1 MARRPRP
8 VFRLFAYL
16 AFSILISACSFQIGS
31 LPSSLSP
38 QTSASTRTSRWQEIA
53 LGLQWRTI
61 KPNDDEMAQLK
72 VLRVDPAQYRIRAV
86 YQPREPYSLAAWQS
100 REQDHAALVNANF
113 FDLEY
118 RALGLVIS
126 DGVSFG
132 MPYRERGGT
141 LLVKG
146 DTISVHANR
155 SLTDRDW
162 ETAEQ
167 AVQGFPLLVE
177 DGQPTYFSQSDTQ
190 RTRRTVVAQDK
201 EGRILILVAPFL
213 GLSLP
218 DLSAFLASSDL
229 NVHTAFNLDGGGS
242 TMMSVPDI
250 NYKLQS
256 FDAVPAILSI
266 FRP

>member
-1 MARRPRP
+1 MAGRPKP
-8 VFRLFAYL
+8 VSRLFAYF
-16 AFSILISACSFQIGS
+16 AFSFLFSACSYQIGI

-38 QTSASTRTSRWQEIA
+38 DTSASTPTSHWQDIA

-72 VLRVDPAQYRIRAV
+72 VLRVDPAQYRFRAV
-86 YQPREPYSLAAWQS
+86 YQSREPYTLATWQS
-100 REQDHAALVNANF
+100 REQDHVALVNANF
-113 FDLEY
+113 FDHEY
-118 RALGLVIS
+118 RALGLVVS

-132 MPYRERGGT
+132 TPYRERGGS

-162 ETAEQ
+162 EAAEQ

-201 EGRILILVAPFL
+201 DGRILILVAPFL

-218 DLSAFLASSDL
+218 DLSAYLASSDM
-229 NVHTAFNLDGGGS
+229 NVHTAFNLDGGRS

-250 NYKLQS
+250 NYKLPS
-256 FDAVPAILSI
+256 FEAVPAILSI
-266 FRP
+266 YRH